1 MINIK
6 LIGEF
11 KFNKLDVLNRNYI
24 KALTVDCIMSV
35 SIDNKLVYEDWIC
48 PLELYFQ
55 LLEWNNRII
64 SKYNTSFHYFSDDNG
79 VNPIFS
85 IEFCGNNKWI
95 FKNNL
100 TNNEFNISSDDVKNF
115 YLEYRHQILLHADYS
130 SK

>member
-35 SIDNKLVYEDWIC
+35 SIDNKLVYKDWIC

-79 VNPIFS
+79 VNPIFR
-85 IEFCGNNKWI
+85 
-95 FKNNL
+95 L
-100 TNNEFNISSDDVKNF
+100 NF
-115 YLEYRHQILLHADYS
+115 AVIINGYLKII
-130 SK
+130 

>member
-79 VNPIFS
+79 VNTIFS

-115 YLEYRHQILLHADYS
+115 YLEYKYQILLHADSS